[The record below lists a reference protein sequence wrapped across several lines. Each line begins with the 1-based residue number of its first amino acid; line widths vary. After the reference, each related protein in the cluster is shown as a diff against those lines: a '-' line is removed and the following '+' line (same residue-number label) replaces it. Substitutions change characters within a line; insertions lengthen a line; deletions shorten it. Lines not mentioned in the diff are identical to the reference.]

1 MSLPADLMMR
11 VCRFLYPR
19 DLLAL
24 ARTSK
29 KLRAKFMKETSEP
42 FWNAT
47 RYLTGMPDWRTVGF
61 PQAAAMVY
69 DSECQGWSCSEESSV
84 MAFHVCRRYCL
95 KCAQENLLDLKE
107 VLREFPSVP
116 EDLVKRLPW
125 TARRTPSP
133 IPKKK
138 RFYLKS
144 DVQKFCQRWDAVKPL
159 DGKSMDAL
167 GQELSAFRRRRETS
181 TKEVQSW
188 YKRDLRE
195 RQKRLNQRWTII
207 ADVMKSRWGWKPIEY
222 DRLGL
227 RLRQIVDY
235 LLDLPTL
242 SEQAWAYV
250 RDDLEWVIKEEARI
264 RSRNHDTRRFSLRVP
279 SEK

>member
-1 MSLPADLMMR
+1 MCNQLTTSHLPMYPGHDPDTYLCIYDTRIPSQVPFSPKMLTTPFIGPLIIARRLTTQPKPRRRPPSSLNYERFMSLPADLMMR

-95 KCAQENLLDLKE
+95 KCAQEK
-107 VLREFPSVP
+107 
-116 EDLVKRLPW
+116 
-125 TARRTPSP
+125 
-133 IPKKK
+133 
-138 RFYLKS
+138 
-144 DVQKFCQRWDAVKPL
+144 
-159 DGKSMDAL
+159 
-167 GQELSAFRRRRETS
+167 
-181 TKEVQSW
+181 
-188 YKRDLRE
+188 
-195 RQKRLNQRWTII
+195 
-207 ADVMKSRWGWKPIEY
+207 
-222 DRLGL
+222 
-227 RLRQIVDY
+227 
-235 LLDLPTL
+235 
-242 SEQAWAYV
+242 YV
-250 RDDLEWVIKEEARI
+250 CLI
-264 RSRNHDTRRFSLRVP
+264 
-279 SEK
+279 